1 VKLRS
6 RLLLGLLGV
15 VALGLLVSDVV
26 TYRALRSFLYDRI
39 DAQLANSVSTLSFT
53 LHRGGSGFRA
63 PNNSSA
69 PVGTWAALI
78 SPAGQI
84 ENIATVGLDPNT
96 APHPSY
102 APSDLNQ
109 SAPITVRGSG
119 GGRFRMLANVEGDGD
134 VVLVAIPL
142 REVEQT
148 LGRLVGV
155 ELIATLG
162 VLAAVGLLARFLVRR
177 GLRPLE
183 AIGAT
188 AGAIAA
194 GDLSRRVAP
203 ADDKTEVGQL
213 GLALNSMLSQIES
226 AFSAKEASEERLRR
240 FVADASHELRTP
252 LTSIRG
258 YAELFRRGAADHP
271 EDLAKAMRRIE
282 QEAGRMGVLVDDLLL
297 LTRLDQGRPLE
308 REPVDLT
315 RVAVDAVDDARAVD
329 RGREISIDA
338 RPGTTVIGDD
348 VRLRQVVGNLMANAR
363 QHTPPG
369 TPIHVRLSVE
379 GGTAVLEVADEG
391 PGLTEEQASRVFE
404 RFYRAD
410 ESRTRA
416 QGGTG
421 LGLAIVNAIVEAHG
435 GKASVTTALDRGA
448 TFRIELPVASDKRP
462 SPEKAADEVEE
473 LPSYFIGTPDQP
485 PIDSGRGGG

>member
-1 VKLRS
+1 
-6 RLLLGLLGV
+6 
-15 VALGLLVSDVV
+15 
-26 TYRALRSFLYDRI
+26 
-39 DAQLANSVSTLSFT
+39 
-53 LHRGGSGFRA
+53 
-63 PNNSSA
+63 
-69 PVGTWAALI
+69 
-78 SPAGQI
+78 
-84 ENIATVGLDPNT
+84 
-96 APHPSY
+96 
-102 APSDLNQ
+102 
-109 SAPITVRGSG
+109 
-119 GGRFRMLANVEGDGD
+119 
-134 VVLVAIPL
+134 
-142 REVEQT
+142 
-148 LGRLVGV
+148 
-155 ELIATLG
+155 
-162 VLAAVGLLARFLVRR
+162 
-177 GLRPLE
+177 
-183 AIGAT
+183 
-188 AGAIAA
+188 
-194 GDLSRRVAP
+194 
-203 ADDKTEVGQL
+203 
-213 GLALNSMLSQIES
+213 MLSQIES
-226 AFSAKEASEERLRR
+226 AFGAKEQSEERLRR

-258 YAELFRRGAADHP
+258 YAELFRRGAADRP

-315 RVAVDAVDDARAVD
+315 RIAVDAVDDARAVD
-329 RGREISIDA
+329 PTREISIDA

-363 QHTPPG
+363 QHTPAG
-369 TPIHVRLSVE
+369 TPVHVRLSVE

-448 TFRIELPVASDKRP
+448 VFRIELPLASDGASSGEQP
-462 SPEKAADEVEE
+462 ADDMEE
-473 LPSYFIGTPDQP
+473 LPSYFIGTPEQP
-485 PIDSGRGGG
+485 PIDTSRGGA

>member
-1 VKLRS
+1 
-6 RLLLGLLGV
+6 
-15 VALGLLVSDVV
+15 
-26 TYRALRSFLYDRI
+26 
-39 DAQLANSVSTLSFT
+39 
-53 LHRGGSGFRA
+53 
-63 PNNSSA
+63 
-69 PVGTWAALI
+69 
-78 SPAGQI
+78 
-84 ENIATVGLDPNT
+84 
-96 APHPSY
+96 
-102 APSDLNQ
+102 
-109 SAPITVRGSG
+109 
-119 GGRFRMLANVEGDGD
+119 
-134 VVLVAIPL
+134 
-142 REVEQT
+142 
-148 LGRLVGV
+148 
-155 ELIATLG
+155 
-162 VLAAVGLLARFLVRR
+162 
-177 GLRPLE
+177 
-183 AIGAT
+183 
-188 AGAIAA
+188 
-194 GDLSRRVAP
+194 
-203 ADDKTEVGQL
+203 
-213 GLALNSMLSQIES
+213 
-226 AFSAKEASEERLRR
+226 
-240 FVADASHELRTP
+240 
-252 LTSIRG
+252 
-258 YAELFRRGAADHP
+258 
-271 EDLAKAMRRIE
+271 
-282 QEAGRMGVLVDDLLL
+282 MGVLVDDLLL

-315 RVAVDAVDDARAVD
+315 RIAVDAVDDARAVD